1 MNGLKNLERAIYER
15 ENMKFIIPIE
25 PRTKKNSQRIIVVNG
40 RPIIIPSKQ
49 YEEFEQAA
57 LWYIEKIGIDYPVN
71 VKALFYMKTKRRVDL
86 TNLLEAL
93 DDVLVKGG
101 MLVDDN
107 CNIIRSHDGSR
118 VLYDKQN
125 PRIEVVIENVD

>member
-1 MNGLKNLERAIYER
+1 
-15 ENMKFIIPIE
+15 MKFIIPIE
-25 PRTKKNSQRIIVVNG
+25 PKTKKNSQQIIVVNG
-40 RPIIIPSKQ
+40 RPMIIPSKQ
-49 YEEFEQAA
+49 YKEFEKAA

-71 VKALFYMKTKRRVDL
+71 IKALFYMKTKRRVDL

-107 CNIIRSHDGSR
+107 CNIIQSHDGSR
-118 VLYDKQN
+118 VYYDKLN
-125 PRIEVVIENVD
+125 PRIEVYIENVD